1 MFFPPPVA
9 AVFGLCLALA
19 AAPAAAAPFTPTDE
33 AQVLERVP
41 PRANNPRARELQAL
55 REALR
60 REPRSPEAAAALAQ
74 RWIEDALAEG
84 DPRYVGYAQAALAPW
99 WADPAPPPAVRVQRA
114 VVLQYDHRFDAALA
128 DLAAVTDEEPWNAPA
143 WAWQAAIRMVRADYA
158 AARAACE
165 GLAPYASALTGVG
178 CHAYVDSLTGNAEL
192 AADALDLALADA
204 GDAPREERVWALTRL
219 GEIEERR
226 GDAAAAERAFR
237 EALALNVADV
247 YLLAAYA
254 DFLLDQGRA
263 REVIAL
269 LAERGR
275 ADVLLLRL
283 ALAGRAVNDPR
294 AAKWADELQA
304 RFGAARA
311 RGDRTHEKEE
321 SRFLLALRGDAA
333 RALELALANHELQRE
348 PSDARALLEAAL
360 AARTPAARA
369 AVQPV
374 LQWLESNRVESVI
387 LRALAE
393 KARALP

>member
-1 MFFPPPVA
+1 MFFPPPAA
-9 AVFGLCLALA
+9 AVLGLYLALA
-19 AAPAAAAPFTPTDE
+19 AAPAAAAPFTPNDE

-60 REPRSPEAAAALAQ
+60 REPRNPEAAAALAQ
-74 RWIEDALAEG
+74 RWVEDALAEG

-158 AARAACE
+158 GARAACE
-165 GLAPYASALTGVG
+165 GLAPYASALTAAG

-192 AADALDLALADA
+192 AADALVAALADA
-204 GDAPREERVWALTRL
+204 GDASREERVWALTRL

-237 EALALNVADV
+237 EAMALNVADV

-254 DFLLDQGRA
+254 DFLLDQNRA
-263 REVIAL
+263 REVITL

-304 RFGAARA
+304 RFSAARA

-321 SRFLLALRGDAA
+321 SRFVLALRGDAA

-348 PSDARALLEAAL
+348 PSDARVLLEAAL

-374 LQWLESNRVESVI
+374 LQWLDSNRVESVV